1 MSDFLKENEKI
12 IDSYLYT
19 NKLFLSEFPMNPT
32 SSIFSILGKQPPE
45 LPSQPE
51 DISVVSEEKNLT
63 EPEKT
68 KETLPSIEELPFLES
83 YNNQTKQ
90 HTLLH
95 RETGYFMITTGGLK
109 VYLFWNA
116 SCLEYRETDEAWNEQ
131 EARYSRGDFSSIPEE
146 VRTRF
151 DFDPSRFDEYPKGR
165 PRKEGMQYKRAPANN
180 PRRFSGKW
188 KGGYKYS
195 KSKIDFTDE
204 LIKTREIWK
213 DTEELVFRLLR
224 EHKIDFSNI
233 ALFFQDT
240 ESSIRE
246 RAKVRDM
253 GETRKIVQKMQQES
267 IEKYG
272 PKYVE
277 WLRTTGGKIY

>member
-1 MSDFLKENEKI
+1 MHSL
-12 IDSYLYT
+12 
-19 NKLFLSEFPMNPT
+19 

-45 LPSQPE
+45 LPPELE
-51 DISVVSEEKNLT
+51 DISVVP

-68 KETLPSIEELPFLES
+68 KETLPPIEELPFLES
-83 YNNQTKQ
+83 YNNETKQ

-95 RETGYFMITTGGLK
+95 RETGYSMITTGGIK
-109 VYLFWNA
+109 VYLFWDA
-116 SCLEYRETDEAWNEQ
+116 SCLEYKEIDEVWNEL
-131 EARYSRGDFSSIPEE
+131 ETRYSRGDLSNIPEE
-146 VRTRF
+146 IMTRF
-151 DFDPSRFDEYPKGR
+151 GFDPSRFNEYPKGT

-180 PRRFSGKW
+180 PRRFSSKW

-195 KSKIDFTDE
+195 KSKTDFTDE

-213 DTEELVFRLLR
+213 DKEELAFRLLR
-224 EHKIDFSNI
+224 EHKIGYSNI

-253 GETRKIVQKMQQES
+253 RETRKMAKNIQEEA
-267 IEKYG
+267 IQEYG

-277 WLRTTGGKIY
+277 WLRETGGKIY